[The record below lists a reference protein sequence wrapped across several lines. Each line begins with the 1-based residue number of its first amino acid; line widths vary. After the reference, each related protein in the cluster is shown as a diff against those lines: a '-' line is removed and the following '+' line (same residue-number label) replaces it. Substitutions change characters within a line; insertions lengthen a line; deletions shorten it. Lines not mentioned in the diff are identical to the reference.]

1 MKLSGR
7 HQGELKSWGECQAGR
22 GTTGEELPGS
32 IRYLSERARK
42 LERYRWVGAKTGRT
56 VGVRWLNYRSII
68 PHVFDKLPQK
78 GKNKQ
83 SCTVLY

>member
-7 HQGELKSWGECQAGR
+7 HQGELKNWGECQAGR

-42 LERYRWVGAKTGRT
+42 LERYRWVGAKTG
-56 VGVRWLNYRSII
+56 
-68 PHVFDKLPQK
+68 
-78 GKNKQ
+78 
-83 SCTVLY
+83 

>member
-7 HQGELKSWGECQAGR
+7 HQGELKNWGEYQAGR
-22 GTTGEELPGS
+22 ETIGEELPGS
-32 IRYLSERARK
+32 VTSQRRQ
-42 LERYRWVGAKTGRT
+42 KTGKVQMGRSKNRVS
-56 VGVRWLNYRSII
+56 VGVRWLNYTSII